1 MNVDDAFPLLKAK
14 VYGFD
19 PQSPFLCGPGGQ
31 YQLVGHC
38 LSFPLLWGG
47 VAWTCCFSGRWTPG
61 WLSTW
66 TCLLCLVLWTFASPC
81 QVCSNW
87 GFFRPGFHKAQG
99 ILGWAAGHQP
109 TPPTTTRLAWLW
121 FSKVCGF
128 LWLDQ
133 LPKLW
138 ILSTSLSLATTH
150 QLPPILPRVHRPLH
164 RLPFRPVIYLLLAVA
179 LIVSWLLPLDSLLL
193 AFSHPKRELSEP
205 GLVACLQGRNWILAP
220 CPQHRSSPLICP
232 TSTTWCSG
240 AEGWRSRRSS
250 RAKLPSNGLC
260 KAWNPLKGWDT
271 SFLQR
276 RKQGPISLQQV
287 GDTSQDV
294 RVSRCWRDRSSY
306 GGLGLIASSLGVPR
320 GGFPTLCVGSGNF
333 GTWRRGRHYR
343 SHHCRGRDDA
353 AAGLFG
359 CPARISSFSR
369 SAGARH
375 VGRTRCVG
383 RAFNKSGGASGSN
396 GRRHL
401 AACSST
407 RCWKAPYSFACGFC
421 QPCILRPQGA
431 LLRRSFTDH
440 SLRPARRS
448 PGAMARRC
456 CCACSCMGRRSCGLG
471 GFRTYPI
478 LLSRRSPRDTA
489 SSCSEKIYQK
499 THSRWWFRWRRS
511 NCSRSKE
518 ETHSGA
524 TCREPGSL
532 DSFPSW
538 HHQQTP
544 GALRENQCNGDR
556 AGSHIRRQTIS
567 LETAS
572 WVVSFNWVLAQVQ
585 PSAAG
590 QGDASSQ
597 KFICSYEG
605 PKSFFCSRRGGGD
618 GFRPPPGLGPPGTGH
633 ADAEQGHHRLG
644 YPAGC
649 EQQRPFAGLGE
660 HSQLSFQQRCSR
672 EGKAADRTCISQ
684 RSFLAS
690 VLQSMEKDAASD
702 ASGSRSISSA
712 RPRGDTY
719 PVPREVWRFWKN
731 KRPGLHHLLQW
742 FSARGQPHGK
752 RRGSTLVRMPRT
764 SCHGQWKP
772 PGGLATV
779 ADRGSTS

>member
-1 MNVDDAFPLLKAK
+1 MLGSVDF
-14 VYGFD
+14 
-19 PQSPFLCGPGGQ
+19 
-31 YQLVGHC
+31 C
-38 LSFPLLWGG
+38 LSLPGLFQLRFLQARFPRGSGHTWMSRGPSADTTDNDEISLAVVFQGLRISVVGPAPQALDFVNKLVPGHNAPAASYPAQGSSPTPSSSVPARDLPAARRCPDSVLALAARLSAASILLPQERIER
-47 VAWTCCFSGRWTPG
+47 AWTCG
-61 WLSTW
+61 
-66 TCLLCLVLWTFASPC
+66 
-81 QVCSNW
+81 
-87 GFFRPGFHKAQG
+87 
-99 ILGWAAGHQP
+99 
-109 TPPTTTRLAWLW
+109 
-121 FSKVCGF
+121 
-128 LWLDQ
+128 
-133 LPKLW
+133 
-138 ILSTSLSLATTH
+138 
-150 QLPPILPRVHRPLH
+150 
-164 RLPFRPVIYLLLAVA
+164 LLARA
-179 LIVSWLLPLDSLLL
+179 QLDS
-193 AFSHPKRELSEP
+193 
-205 GLVACLQGRNWILAP
+205 G
-220 CPQHRSSPLICP
+220 PLP
-232 TSTTWCSG
+232 TAQIISIDLPNKWSSG

-456 CCACSCMGRRSCGLG
+456 CCACSCMGRRSCGPG

-572 WVVSFNWVLAQVQ
+572 WVVSFNWILAQVQ

-649 EQQRPFAGLGE
+649 EQQPFAGLGE

-684 RSFLAS
+684 RSFLC
-690 VLQSMEKDAASD
+690 Q
-702 ASGSRSISSA
+702 RSA
-712 RPRGDTY
+712 
-719 PVPREVWRFWKN
+719 K
-731 KRPGLHHLLQW
+731 
-742 FSARGQPHGK
+742 HGE
-752 RRGSTLVRMPRT
+752 RCSQR
-764 SCHGQWKP
+764 CQWKQKHQLCETA
-772 PGGLATV
+772 G
-779 ADRGSTS
+779 